1 MRSVLLSC
9 VAAVV
14 LSSCMNAESKPATKA
29 EVPKATAPQAAAAP
43 AAPKPPAAPVNKAA
57 SEGTEMPVWKIPNV
71 PSAAEAYYAPDNL
84 HVIAQTQDPQ
94 AKKNAMGRPGSLT
107 YTFTDQ
113 GTDIRRIN
121 DTGQDACSYFFPDMK
136 RLIWTSTKD
145 NLDMPVGNWSDQ
157 SDYPQGGELYT
168 SDLNGKNV
176 NRMTQLGTFAE
187 YMVVN
192 EASVVKIDPN
202 ASLKAAAL
210 ISCGISTGFG
220 SAVDRAK
227 VTPGETV
234 VVVGCGGVGAGAIQG
249 ARLAGA
255 RQILAVD
262 PLPFKTDKAK
272 TIGATHTAASMLEA
286 NLMLPDMTQG
296 RMADVVI
303 LTPGVLTGDLI
314 APAMALASK
323 DGRVVTTAIAPF
335 NQDKVDLNLFNFA
348 MFNQALLGTVF
359 GSCSPRVQIPNLL
372 RLYEAGMLEIDDL
385 ITQEYTLDQVQNG
398 YDDLASGLNIRG
410 VVNFSA

>member
-1 MRSVLLSC
+1 MNVRAAVCTGLHEPWKVEDVEIGDPHANEVKVQMVYAGMCHSDEHLRTGDISAPTEVLEFFGVDSLFPCVGGHEGAGIVVEVGEGVKSVSVGDH
-9 VAAVV
+9 VAAAF
-14 LSSCMNAESKPATKA
+14 MPACGICFWC
-29 EVPKATAPQAAAAP
+29 
-43 AAPKPPAAPVNKAA
+43 A
-57 SEGTEMPVWKIPNV
+57 SGRQHLCDLGMSTLAGPMMSDGTWR
-71 PSAAEAYYAPDNL
+71 
-84 HVIAQTQDPQ
+84 HH
-94 AKKNAMGRPGSLT
+94 
-107 YTFTDQ
+107 
-113 GTDIRRIN
+113 
-121 DTGQDACSYFFPDMK
+121 
-136 RLIWTSTKD
+136 
-145 NLDMPVGNWSDQ
+145 
-157 SDYPQGGELYT
+157 
-168 SDLNGKNV
+168 LNGKNV

>member
-1 MRSVLLSC
+1 MNVRAAVCTGLHEPWKVEEVEIGDPHPHEVKVQMVYAGMCHSDEHLRTGDISAPKEVLEVFGVDSLFPC
-9 VAAVV
+9 VGGHEGAGIVVEVGEGVDTVAVGDHVAAAF
-14 LSSCMNAESKPATKA
+14 MPACGTCFWCA
-29 EVPKATAPQAAAAP
+29 SGRQHLCDLGMATLAGPMM
-43 AAPKPPAAPVNKAA
+43 
-57 SEGTEMPVWKIPNV
+57 SDGTWRHH
-71 PSAAEAYYAPDNL
+71 L
-84 HVIAQTQDPQ
+84 
-94 AKKNAMGRPGSLT
+94 
-107 YTFTDQ
+107 
-113 GTDIRRIN
+113 
-121 DTGQDACSYFFPDMK
+121 
-136 RLIWTSTKD
+136 
-145 NLDMPVGNWSDQ
+145 
-157 SDYPQGGELYT
+157 GEQ
-168 SDLNGKNV
+168 KV

-192 EASVVKIDPN
+192 EASLVKIDPN
-202 ASLKAAAL
+202 ASMKAAAL

-227 VTPGETV
+227 VKPGETV
-234 VVVGCGGVGAGAIQG
+234 VVIGCGGVGSGAIQG

-262 PLPFKTDKAK
+262 LLPFKTEKAK
-272 TIGATHTAASMLEA
+272 AIGATHTASSILEA

-359 GSCSPRVQIPNLL
+359 GSVSPRVQIPNLL
-372 RLYEAGMLEIDDL
+372 RLYEAGMLEIDSL

-398 YDDLASGLNIRG
+398 YDDLAAGHNIRG
-410 VVNFSA
+410 VVRFDV